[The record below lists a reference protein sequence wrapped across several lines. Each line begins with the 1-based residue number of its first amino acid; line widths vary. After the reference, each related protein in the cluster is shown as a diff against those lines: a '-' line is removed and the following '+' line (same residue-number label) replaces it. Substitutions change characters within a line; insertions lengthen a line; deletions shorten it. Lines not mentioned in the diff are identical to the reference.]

1 MSDKTEKRA
10 GTYYRGVLSS
20 CGPRS
25 RSEFDWGSFVPSFR
39 MDSSGRLSLFL
50 NELFFFFFNFVSFR
64 VLIYIWMYVCLS
76 VWMDVCMSVCLDG
89 WMDGCLS
96 VWYPSYIL
104 IPYSGQGEAATQSA
118 HGPESA
124 HEESMV
130 SDESA
135 GGVGGL

>member
-50 NELFFFFFNFVSFR
+50 NELFFFLFQFYFVSGFN
-64 VLIYIWMYVCLS
+64 LY
-76 VWMDVCMSVCLDG
+76 MDVYLSGCLDGCMSG
-89 WMDGCLS
+89 WMDG
-96 VWYPSYIL
+96 
-104 IPYSGQGEAATQSA
+104 
-118 HGPESA
+118 
-124 HEESMV
+124 
-130 SDESA
+130 
-135 GGVGGL
+135 